1 VETPDPGDDV
11 VYHVDPEGR
20 ITFVNDRWDA
30 FARANGGTAVLG
42 AAVIGRRAVN
52 FIAGNET
59 RHLFELIIRHAIKSG
74 RPVTLPYRCDG
85 PAVRRRMQLTV
96 TAEAPAQV
104 VFRSRML
111 AEEPRRPI
119 AWLESRTGRERAPL
133 LRLCSWCNRGEIGGR
148 WAEIEE
154 VIAAY
159 GLFDAEAVP
168 EITHGLCVDCER
180 TVLCEWLDGESA
192 AP

>member
-1 VETPDPGDDV
+1 VEPPDPGDDV

-20 ITFVNDRWDA
+20 ITSVNDRWDA
-30 FARANGGTAVLG
+30 FARANGGTAVLS
-42 AAVIGRRAVN
+42 AAVIGRRAAN

-59 RHLFELIIRHAIKSG
+59 RYLFDLIIRHAITSG
-74 RPVTLPYRCDG
+74 RPVTAPFRCDG

-96 TAEAPAQV
+96 TLEGPGDI

-119 AWLESRTGRERAPL
+119 AWLESRTRKERAPL
-133 LRLCSWCNRGEIGGR
+133 LRVCSWCNRGEIAGR
-148 WAEIEE
+148 WAELEE

-159 GLFDAEAVP
+159 GLFDAARVP
-168 EITHGLCVDCER
+168 DITHGLCVDCER
-180 TVLCEWLDGESA
+180 TVLAEWLQGDSA
-192 AP
+192 EP

>member
-30 FARANGGTAVLG
+30 FARANGGAAVLG
-42 AAVIGRRAVN
+42 AAVIGRRAAN

-59 RHLFELIIRHAIKSG
+59 RHLFEVIIRHAIKSG
-74 RPVTLPYRCDG
+74 RTVTVPYRCDG

-96 TAEAPAQV
+96 TAEAPGDV

-119 AWLESRTGRERAPL
+119 AWLESRTGHEGAPL
-133 LRLCSWCNRGEIGGR
+133 LRLCSWCNRGEIGGH

-159 GLFDAEAVP
+159 GLFDAERVP
-168 EITHGLCVDCER
+168 DITHGLCVDCER
-180 TVLCEWLDGESA
+180 TVLFEWLDGESA
-192 AP
+192 AD